1 MEDELEAWEDFY
13 LPERV
18 EMRVIGAIDMFPSL
32 AVGLQLI
39 ILAGKDGNIYA
50 YENEVLHQVANS
62 LQDLFQK
69 GIEFPG
75 TKVYNY
81 GECFAP
87 MTEEEYDELM
97 QDEEVKKMKEETR
110 EFIKSN
116 EAEFLSIL
124 ARIEEKENAEKVAS
138 NEVVPSNHHRP
149 KNVIV
154 LLWKHSEELFIFHL
168 SDAYYEMWCR
178 IFQLLGLTRE
188 ELKRVSKRQP
198 ASPAFWEE
206 VTDTE
211 LIAICDVAP
220 PSTTNARSR
229 QEQAVLQQGVAP
241 PSASAVDPEPQPQLR
256 LLLQEGMTY
265 GYQPHVFS
273 MPPKHRGSGKAAE
286 TPWGHGADRS
296 PGPLGHPCAT
306 SHFISFHLF
315 SCSHACNSA
324 VSVATS
330 ISRTDT
336 TCERVGG
343 DFWYR
348 DAIPFLNGRLPTAPR
363 MNCRNIQY
371 GARNSCCTVL
381 SQVEREIVD

>member
-1 MEDELEAWEDFY
+1 MNYASTTAAAATESLPIGPHSPNYLDHVSEQVDKYRGQTVPLEKPAGYPMRIGGLDDTIYAEMEDELEAWEDFY

-50 YENEVLHQVANS
+50 YENEVLHQVADS

-87 MTEEEYDELM
+87 MMEEEYDELM

-138 NEVVPSNHHRP
+138 NEVVPSNHRRP
-149 KNVIV
+149 KNVV
-154 LLWKHSEELFIFHL
+154 VQLWKNADESFIFHL

-178 IFQLLGLTRE
+178 IFQLLGQTRE
-188 ELKRVSKRQP
+188 ELKSNGTCRK
-198 ASPAFWEE
+198 
-206 VTDTE
+206 
-211 LIAICDVAP
+211 
-220 PSTTNARSR
+220 
-229 QEQAVLQQGVAP
+229 
-241 PSASAVDPEPQPQLR
+241 LR
-256 LLLQEGMTY
+256 
-265 GYQPHVFS
+265 
-273 MPPKHRGSGKAAE
+273 HRFRA
-286 TPWGHGADRS
+286 
-296 PGPLGHPCAT
+296 LPCA
-306 SHFISFHLF
+306 
-315 SCSHACNSA
+315 A
-324 VSVATS
+324 
-330 ISRTDT
+330 
-336 TCERVGG
+336 
-343 DFWYR
+343 
-348 DAIPFLNGRLPTAPR
+348 
-363 MNCRNIQY
+363 
-371 GARNSCCTVL
+371 
-381 SQVEREIVD
+381 